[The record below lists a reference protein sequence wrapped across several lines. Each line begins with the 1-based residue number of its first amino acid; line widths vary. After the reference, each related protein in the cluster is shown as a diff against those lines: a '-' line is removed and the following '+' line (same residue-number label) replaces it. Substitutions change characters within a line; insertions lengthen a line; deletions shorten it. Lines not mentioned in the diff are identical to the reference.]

1 MAGAFFRASGRPAVL
16 LTIPGPGFAYA
27 LAGLA
32 EARLDSAAMIY
43 IVPACDE
50 GPDARFALQAIP
62 QTSLAV
68 NLAKAVLRVD
78 SVAEITPAMHRAH
91 ALATS
96 GEPGP
101 VVVMLGAS
109 SEAGPR
115 EVHAAEPAVAPTR
128 QDRSTR

>member
-1 MAGAFFRASGRPAVL
+1 
-16 LTIPGPGFAYA
+16 
-27 LAGLA
+27 
-32 EARLDSAAMIY
+32 MIY
-43 IVPACDE
+43 IVPVCDE

-78 SVAEITPAMHRAH
+78 SLAEITLAMQRAH

-101 VVVMLGAS
+101 VVVLLGAS

-115 EVHAAEPAVAPTR
+115 EVHAAEPAAGTYGTG
-128 QDRSTR
+128 QSTL